1 MSVWFIRPTPE
12 TINLASKNT
21 ISELIG
27 IEVVEVGDDFIR
39 GRMPVDA
46 RTHQPFG
53 ILHGGAS
60 VVLAESLGSMAA
72 NAAVDISK
80 YYCVGLDINA
90 NHISS
95 IRSGWVE
102 GIARPVHLGRSTHVW
117 EIKISGENG
126 KLVCISR
133 LTMSV
138 LERK

>member
-1 MSVWFIRPTPE
+1 MSVWFAKPTPE
-12 TINLASKNT
+12 AINAASKKT

-39 GRMPVDA
+39 GKMPVDE

-72 NAAVDISK
+72 NFSVDPSK

-102 GIARPVHLGRSTHVW
+102 GVARPIHIGRSTQVW
-117 EIKISGENG
+117 EIKISAENN